1 MAKKIDN
8 TNTDTNTDTLE
19 LAASSTTMAWRTV
32 VPDTSAADSIQIKE
46 SANNLLLGTR
56 KLKVQVEIGLGRD
69 QTTLNILD
77 TLPVTLSK
85 TFDGQQVASETIQLP
100 VLQLLTVASNGLFEL
115 VNTNPKTVEQF
126 AALMTAFR
134 NGYFYPSSYEAS
146 IKRPPFSMAK
156 FIGELNTDAE
166 LTEPAASQ
174 YRAAK
179 VKYPKVGELSAFL
192 ALAYDS
198 PKWTWLRERMNTAG
212 YAPVAEIEDDADLL

>member
-1 MAKKIDN
+1 MAKSN
-8 TNTDTNTDTLE
+8 QTTTTT
-19 LAASSTTMAWRTV
+19 AAATIAWGTI

-46 SANNLLLGTR
+46 TANNLLLGTR
-56 KLKVQVEIGLGRD
+56 KLKVQVEIGLGKD
-69 QTTLNILD
+69 QTVLSVLD
-77 TLPVTLSK
+77 ALPVTLSK
-85 TFDGQQVASETIQLP
+85 TFDGQQVVTETIQLP

-115 VNTNPKTVEQF
+115 VNTNPKTPEQF
-126 AALMTAFR
+126 EALMTAFR

-146 IKRPPFSMAK
+146 IKRPPFSMVK
-156 FIGELNTDAE
+156 FIGELNLTE
-166 LTEPAASQ
+166 LDEPAASQ

-198 PKWTWLRERMNTAG
+198 PKWTWLRERMDTAG